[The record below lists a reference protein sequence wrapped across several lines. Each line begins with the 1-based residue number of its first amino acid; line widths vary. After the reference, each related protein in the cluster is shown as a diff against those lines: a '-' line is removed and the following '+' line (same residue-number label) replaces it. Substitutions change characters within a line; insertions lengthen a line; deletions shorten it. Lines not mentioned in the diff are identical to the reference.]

1 MLKLHLHQRKKRKFF
16 VKTQNNG
23 KYPVCI
29 SRLRE
34 ALRPLGK
41 WRSDFVNDVRKLYS
55 VVRQQEYEAQGK
67 RLPVGELLSLDE
79 ERTLSNYLYQLAN
92 CLQSPLRD
100 NIHVYNVSSSK
111 SLKKNIYYA
120 FVQGKYG

>member
-1 MLKLHLHQRKKRKFF
+1 M
-16 VKTQNNG
+16 KTSNND
-23 KYPVCI
+23 KYSVGIP
-29 SRLRE
+29 RLRE
-34 ALRPLGK
+34 ALRSLGK

-55 VVRQQEYEAQGK
+55 AVRQQEYEAQGK

-79 ERTLSNYLYQLAN
+79 ERTLARYLYQLAN

-100 NIHVYNVSSSK
+100 NIHVFNVSSSK